1 MDDDDNLI
9 WRQNYEGYSQ
19 AAAASKVYYTP
30 LRQSALQLIK
40 GTVEMHFMGQS
51 DKN

>member
-19 AAAASKVYYTP
+19 AAAAPTVYYTSETIS
-30 LRQSALQLIK
+30 LA
-40 GTVEMHFMGQS
+40 F
-51 DKN
+51 N